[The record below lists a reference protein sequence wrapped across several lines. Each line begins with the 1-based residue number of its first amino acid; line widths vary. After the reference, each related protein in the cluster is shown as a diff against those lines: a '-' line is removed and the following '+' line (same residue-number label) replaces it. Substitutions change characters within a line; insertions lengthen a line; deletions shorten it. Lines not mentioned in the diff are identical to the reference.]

1 MTPYRTAAGYG
12 EAEYE
17 DKRSRF
23 IGHIKPVTSENEAK
37 AFIDEMRRA
46 YADATHNVF
55 AYVLREG
62 NILRWSDDGEPGGTS
77 GQPTLAVLQG
87 AGLTDVCCVTTRY
100 FGGTLL
106 GSGGLV
112 RAYSAAARAALREA
126 GTAVMRPWRR
136 GSFACSYA
144 RYERLRRL
152 LEERGARIEET
163 LFTAEVEIVFSAP
176 EMQSESFVTLL
187 RDATAG
193 EAEVRLGES
202 AFRPERE
209 EENN

>member
-37 AFIDEMRRA
+37 AFIDEMRRT

-87 AGLTDVCCVTTRY
+87 AELTDDC
-100 FGGTLL
+100 
-106 GSGGLV
+106 
-112 RAYSAAARAALREA
+112 AALREA

-152 LEERGARIEET
+152 LEERGARVEET
-163 LFTAEVEIVFSAP
+163 LFGAAVEIVFSAP
-176 EMQSESFVTLL
+176 ETQSESFVTLL

-202 AFRPERE
+202 VFRPERE
-209 EENN
+209 EE

>member
-1 MTPYRTAAGYG
+1 MTGYLTAAGYG

-17 DKRSRF
+17 DKHSRF
-23 IGHIKPVTSENEAK
+23 IGHLKPVTSEAEAK
-37 AFIDEMRRA
+37 AFVNEIRKQ

-55 AYVLREG
+55 AYILREG

-77 GQPTLAVLQG
+77 GQPTLSVLQG

-100 FGGTLL
+100 FGGILL

-112 RAYSAAARAALREA
+112 RAYSSAARLAVAAA
-126 GTAVMRPWRR
+126 GTARMTPWQK
-136 GSFACSYA
+136 GAFACSYS

-152 LEERGARIEET
+152 LEDRGARIEET
-163 LFTAEVEIVFSAP
+163 SFGAEVEMVFSAP
-176 EMQSESFVTLL
+176 EGQCRGIGEQL

-193 EAEVRLGES
+193 EIEVVYGECV
-202 AFRPERE
+202 FRPTPI
-209 EENN
+209 